1 MRSSLQDARRRER
14 RGSALVEFALVGTF
28 IFLPMLAGLAT
39 VGMSMTMAMQ
49 AANLN
54 ASAGQMFSYGVD
66 FTQPAN
72 ISIVQTMAGSL
83 QTSTSGGGVVILS
96 EIDDTSNGYVCSNQV
111 TIQISPV
118 GNGGTS
124 QYCSGGA
131 ATGAFMALMP
141 MAVGQTAYVAETYY
155 TPPQSFNW
163 AFAPTGT
170 GTGIYVKAIF

>member
-28 IFLPMLAGLAT
+28 IFLPLLAGLAT
-39 VGMSMTMAMQ
+39 VGMSMTTAMQ

-66 FTQPAN
+66 FTQGAN
-72 ISIVQTMAGSL
+72 VNILQTMAGSL

-96 EIDDTSNGYVCSNQV
+96 KIDDTTSNGYVCSNQI
-111 TIQISPV
+111 TITIGTG

-131 ATGAFMALMP
+131 ATPPFTMVP
-141 MAVGQTAYVAETYY
+141 GQTAYVAETYY

-163 AFAPTGT
+163 AFAPAGT
-170 GTGIYVKAIF
+170 GKKPAIYEKAIF

>member
-1 MRSSLQDARRRER
+1 MRSSFEEARRRER

-28 IFLPMLAGLAT
+28 IFVPLLAGLAT
-39 VGMSMTMAMQ
+39 VGMSMTAAMQ

-72 ISIVQTMAGSL
+72 QSIVKAMAGSL
-83 QTSTSGGGVVILS
+83 QTNASGGGVVILS
-96 EIDDTSNGYVCSNQV
+96 RIDDTSNGYVCSTQI
-111 TIQISPV
+111 TIQISTG

-131 ATGAFMALMP
+131 ATGAFTALMP
-141 MAVGQTAYVAETYY
+141 MVLGQTAYVAETYY
-155 TPPQSFNW
+155 SNPQFAW

-170 GTGIYVKAIF
+170 GTGIYTKAIF